1 MRILNEMTHQI
12 HMSLLKTSGF
22 EGLTRK
28 WMSCMDLLRGMVNI
42 YKKGYTP
49 SQDGVLVIIR
59 TLDNDLRKQSSDFFE
74 HMQLFQ
80 AEVQRFSGDSQD
92 LVIPPADIPDGGVSH
107 PLFQP
112 DGVAPPPHPAFG
124 GDAVGPS
131 IFAIQPPIAA
141 IAVPSTGQGG
151 AGKRLR
157 DSEVDDLWK
166 GDTNGPLK
174 KSRIPAAAAAMQP
187 SARLTRQVG
196 GEGVS
201 AFSRPAT
208 GTASGRGEEV
218 SQSVQTYL
226 STLLRDCL
234 EHFVPSEIMHPM
246 NGKVVIRNYKGH
258 VITVK
263 HDKQLVF
270 VGYNP
275 TTRKTFMAIPESP
288 MVEKD
293 SSDEDE
299 DEVAPSRSA
308 LQRDLSWELTFGTQH
323 FLHFRP
329 VYCTAGACKLATQQ
343 TQRKTMAKMPECCVH
358 FSSQVQDYCPVTW
371 IIDVGN
377 LKDYP
382 EDASKI
388 DPASF
393 YKGMDFQMKI
403 PKKSFVKRVKT
414 PPPQGQP

>member
-1 MRILNEMTHQI
+1 MSTALTLGGIHRAQSLGLFHLADAIALTSAELSLRFKDPLMRILNEMTHQI

-42 YKKGYTP
+42 YKKGSTP

-74 HMQLFQ
+74 HMELFQ

-92 LVIPPADIPDGGVSH
+92 LVIPPADIRDGGVSH

-131 IFAIQPPIAA
+131 IFAIQPPISA

-196 GEGVS
+196 GEGGLPS

-208 GTASGRGEEV
+208 STPRGRGEEV
-218 SQSVQTYL
+218 GRERKKKATRTFNRVCQLFSQL
-226 STLLRDCL
+226 SFFLSLLFLDHLFRPPQKKKTSTR
-234 EHFVPSEIMHPM
+234 PSAM
-246 NGKVVIRNYKGH
+246 
-258 VITVK
+258 
-263 HDKQLVF
+263 
-270 VGYNP
+270 
-275 TTRKTFMAIPESP
+275 
-288 MVEKD
+288 
-293 SSDEDE
+293 SSL
-299 DEVAPSRSA
+299 ASSA
-308 LQRDLSWELTFGTQH
+308 LAARSSRTGAYCWRDI
-323 FLHFRP
+323 
-329 VYCTAGACKLATQQ
+329 V
-343 TQRKTMAKMPECCVH
+343 
-358 FSSQVQDYCPVTW
+358 
-371 IIDVGN
+371 
-377 LKDYP
+377 
-382 EDASKI
+382 
-388 DPASF
+388 
-393 YKGMDFQMKI
+393 
-403 PKKSFVKRVKT
+403 
-414 PPPQGQP
+414 